1 MPTLALIHGELGA
14 ATALAI
20 HALRVIF
27 GKVAK
32 SAEVLE
38 LCDVDFFVA
47 RYTRPDDL
55 RRAMVR

>member
-1 MPTLALIHGELGA
+1 MALIHGELGA